1 MVLNNWHQLRESW
14 QFASCEAEIFEDAYA
29 EAWLIGC
36 QVHFGRHFPQ
46 VFAGEVSIVAI
57 QGIAAEAT
65 GWCEHT
71 SGARLPGTFWVRQK
85 VPWIE

>member
-1 MVLNNWHQLRESW
+1 MVLNNSHQLHESW

-46 VFAGEVSIVAI
+46 ARFLLSLSKELLQKRLDGASTP
-57 QGIAAEAT
+57 AERAYQAHF
-65 GWCEHT
+65 GYVKRFH
-71 SGARLPGTFWVRQK
+71 G
-85 VPWIE
+85 